1 MDLSYQDSSDE
12 DSNIFIN
19 NSLKPINNWNFLFQM
34 KTELNLPAY
43 FWGKLVTV
51 KNLTAICR
59 AKTYKGKNLPDLK
72 WPVLRRP
79 TRRGPG
85 RPALMASRLETTR
98 SLECQPLPP
107 TPQCPIWIMW
117 KIWYPVWTPSHL
129 LGQCPTFLFC
139 FFWRHPL
146 FNLRLHLQ

>member
-72 WPVLRRP
+72 WPVLSRP
-79 TRRGPG
+79 IWKAKMKDRKQE
-85 RPALMASRLETTR
+85 MAISRLFG
-98 SLECQPLPP
+98 LK
-107 TPQCPIWIMW
+107 M
-117 KIWYPVWTPSHL
+117 KK
-129 LGQCPTFLFC
+129 
-139 FFWRHPL
+139 
-146 FNLRLHLQ
+146 